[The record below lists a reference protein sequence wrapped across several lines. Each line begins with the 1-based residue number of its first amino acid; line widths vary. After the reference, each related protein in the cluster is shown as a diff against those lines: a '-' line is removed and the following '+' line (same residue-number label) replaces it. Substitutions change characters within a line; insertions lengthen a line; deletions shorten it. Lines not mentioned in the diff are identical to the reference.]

1 VVDSRKMIEEI
12 SNKNTKNEILEA
24 YYELLEQVK
33 QNKKI
38 TKQEEKAAVEKKVI
52 LEKATGHC
60 ADDIIKGLA
69 ELKLIINKSFKELE
83 DQLLTEN
90 QKLIDLK
97 QAIAICSQ
105 ELEEL
110 YEIRVNADTLSALLL
125 AQKEKTANFEKNM
138 KERISNFEQE
148 MQEHRSNWKKEQEEF
163 DLAVK
168 EQANLIKKLRDREE
182 EEYIYKR
189 NLTRAKEQDQY
200 TQEAQALKKEL
211 ADQRQKLEQE
221 FKTREEQLV
230 VAEQELNTLR
240 EQVKNFPA
248 EKERIIL
255 EKEQTIKQELTT
267 KYEYEAKLAQTKV
280 EGEIK
285 VYKQIISNLESKVTA
300 LTEQISQFNERA
312 DHANLQVQDIA
323 IKAIEGASRQ
333 RYFQLE
339 KLPENSKST
348 AS

>member
-1 VVDSRKMIEEI
+1 MVEEI

-24 YYELLEQVK
+24 YYELLEQIK

-38 TKQEEKAAVEKKVI
+38 TKQEEKAAVEKQAV

-69 ELKLIINKSFKELE
+69 DLKLVINKSFKELE

-97 QAIAICSQ
+97 QAIKICSQ

-138 KERISNFEQE
+138 KERINSFEQE
-148 MQEHRSNWKKEQEEF
+148 MQERRSNWKKEQEEF

-168 EQANLIKKLRDREE
+168 EQANLTTKLRDREE

-200 TQEAQALKKEL
+200 NQETQLLKKEL
-211 ADQRQKLEQE
+211 VEQRQQLEQE
-221 FKTREEQLV
+221 FKTREEELV
-230 VAEQELNTLR
+230 AAEQELNTLR
-240 EQVKNFPA
+240 QQVQNFPA

-255 EKEQTIKQELTT
+255 EKEQAIKQELTT

-285 VYKQIISNLESKVTA
+285 VYRQIISNLESKVTA
-300 LTEQISQFNERA
+300 LTEQIAQFNERA

-339 KLPENSKST
+339 KLPENSKPT
-348 AS
+348 AN